1 LSALSPAAT
10 PRAKAEVALGPPTS
24 IQEARG
30 TGPSVPAIAARPY
43 VGILAVLLGLMTTT
57 LNGRLV
63 NVGLPDLRGAL
74 GAGFDEASWI
84 PTALNMGTIFIG
96 VFSVFLGA
104 VYGIRRVLLVSGAV
118 FTVTSLVLP
127 FSPTLG
133 VMLAL
138 QTIAGLSSGAF
149 YPLTM
154 TFVARALPPKLI
166 PLGIAAY
173 ALDVVVT
180 NNLGALIQGLF
191 AEHLSWHWTFWAAAV
206 LMPLVMICVYF
217 GIPRPSASSTP
228 KPSWLSFFYLG
239 LGLGMTYAVL
249 DQGERLDWLNSGLI
263 VGLIA
268 GAIVM
273 FGVATVRR
281 LRQPNP
287 FVNLPFLNARNV
299 VILGLSIFFMRF
311 SLLATLV
318 MIPGFLAN
326 IPQYRPL
333 QTGQALAWVAVPQF
347 VLVWLAA
354 ISMVVI
360 PPRIVMAAGFSAIA
374 VACWMAAHVD
384 PTWSG
389 DSFQMPELVFAL
401 GVALAFVG
409 LVTNLVLLALEMG
422 AVTSVTNISTYS
434 AWCHTVRLLA
444 GQMGTALFTRFLN
457 VQEKWHSNMIG
468 QHVDVGSWL
477 TTERLGS
484 LASTVAPSS
493 TGLGDAQAR
502 AAGLLS
508 GQVRAQAYTLASSD
522 AFMLIACAI
531 VVYLLLLV
539 FLRPSTIN
547 LRHAGNAK

>member
-1 LSALSPAAT
+1 MSALSPAALPT
-10 PRAKAEVALGPPTS
+10 AKAEVAPGPPTS

-30 TGPSVPAIAARPY
+30 TGPNAPAIATHPY
-43 VGILAVLLGLMTTT
+43 IGIAAVLLGLMTTT

-84 PTALNMGTIFIG
+84 PTVLNMGILFIG

-118 FTVTSLVLP
+118 FTVTSLMLP

-133 VMLAL
+133 VMLGL
-138 QTIAGLSSGAF
+138 QAIAGLSTGAF
-149 YPLTM
+149 YSLTM

-180 NNLGALIQGLF
+180 NNVSALIQGLL
-191 AEHLSWHWTFWAAAV
+191 AEHFSWHWTFWAAGV

-217 GIPRPSASSTP
+217 GIPRPSASPTP
-228 KPSWLSFFYLG
+228 KPSWRGFFYFG
-239 LGLGMTYAVL
+239 LGLSMTYAVL
-249 DQGERLDWLNSGLI
+249 DQGERLDWLNSGVI

-273 FGVATVRR
+273 FGAATVRR

-287 FVNLPFLNARNV
+287 FVNLPYLNARNV
-299 VILGLSIFFMRF
+299 VILGLGIFFIRF
-311 SLLATLV
+311 SLLTTLV

-326 IPQYRPL
+326 IPQYRPI
-333 QTGQALAWVAVPQF
+333 QTGHALAWVAAPQF

-374 VACWMAAHVD
+374 VACWMAARVD
-384 PTWSG
+384 STWSG
-389 DSFQMPELVFAL
+389 NSFQVPELVFAL

-422 AVTSVTNISTYS
+422 AVTSVTNMSTYS
-434 AWCHTVRLLA
+434 AWCHTVRLLG

-457 VQEKWHSNMIG
+457 VQEKWHSNMLG
-468 QHVDVGSWL
+468 QHVDAGNWL

-484 LASTVAPSS
+484 LAAAVAPSS
-493 TGLGDAQAR
+493 AGLSDAQAR
-502 AAGLLS
+502 SVGLLS
-508 GQVRAQAYTLASSD
+508 AQVRAQAYTLASSD
-522 AFMLIACAI
+522 AFMLIAWAI
-531 VVYLLLLV
+531 VGYLFLLV